1 MGATLF
7 QGPHFHFNFLLNR
20 VDVCGE
26 SHGKTALSL
35 GRLQPPVIHWLEY
48 LCDLVSARV
57 CDSVLYTDG
66 IKPTVTEFKAKRQV
80 MRVSRYVLRNR
91 KIKSVL
97 PLKFNMFHDRS

>member
-1 MGATLF
+1 M
-7 QGPHFHFNFLLNR
+7 
-20 VDVCGE
+20 
-26 SHGKTALSL
+26 
-35 GRLQPPVIHWLEY
+35 
-48 LCDLVSARV
+48 SARV